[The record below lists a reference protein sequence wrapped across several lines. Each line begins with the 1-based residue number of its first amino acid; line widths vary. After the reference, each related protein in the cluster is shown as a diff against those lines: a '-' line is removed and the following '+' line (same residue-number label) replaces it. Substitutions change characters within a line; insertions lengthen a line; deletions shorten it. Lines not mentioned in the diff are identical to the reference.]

1 MAKAVVDPG
10 ELRRFARDLTR
21 FNQELAAMVSAMN
34 GKMNQL
40 EQSWRDQ
47 EQKKFAEEFRQTT
60 RALSRFGEASQQH
73 VQFLVKKASQIDDYL
88 NQ

>member
-1 MAKAVVDPG
+1 MAKAIVDPA
-10 ELRRFARDLTR
+10 ELRKFARDLAR
-21 FNQELAAMVSAMN
+21 FTQELQSMTASMN
-34 GKMNQL
+34 SKMNQL

-60 RALSRFGEASQQH
+60 RALGRFGEASQQH
-73 VQFLVKKASQIDDYL
+73 VQFLVKKATQIEDYL